1 MYIHVERMQPPARTS
16 GLERRER
23 RTKAAQAEAT
33 RTIIL
38 EVAEQ
43 LFAERGYAGTPADDV
58 ADYAG
63 VTRGA
68 LQHHFGDKRG
78 LFRAV
83 AARISDK
90 LLSRIV
96 AATSQRQINALQ
108 AVEIGCLAYL
118 DACADAAINRILF
131 QDAPSVLTPAEMNSL
146 SISAGSGLL
155 VSGIEKAIREGFLEP
170 VSAEALACML
180 LGALNCAGLEIARS
194 AKSKAVHHAYSRL
207 LSRLLRGLHPDREA
221 CPPGSKSPA
230 DGPSSKS
237 RANSSR
243 L

>member
-1 MYIHVERMQPPARTS
+1 MQPNNPRPH
-16 GLERRER
+16 LERRER
-23 RTKAAQAEAT
+23 KTKAAQAEAT
-33 RTIIL
+33 RSVIL

-43 LFAERGYAGTPADDV
+43 LFAERGYAGAPADDV

-83 AARISDK
+83 AARVSDR

-96 AATSQRQINALQ
+96 AATSREQIDALQ
-108 AVEIGCLAYL
+108 AVEAGCLAYL
-118 DACADAAINRILF
+118 DACTDPATNRILF
-131 QDAPSVLTPAEMNSL
+131 QDAPSVLTPAEIDGL

-155 VSGIEKAIREGFLEP
+155 VSGIEKAIHDGFIDA

-194 AKSKAVHHAYSRL
+194 AKAKATHRAYSQL
-207 LSRLLRGLHPDREA
+207 LSRLLRGLRPDRGVGA
-221 CPPGSKSPA
+221 PGSRTPA
-230 DGPSSKS
+230 GEPSRRR
-237 RANSSR
+237 RAAGSSR
-243 L
+243 S

>member
-1 MYIHVERMQPPARTS
+1 MQPSTPAPRR
-16 GLERRER
+16 ERRER
-23 RTKAAQAEAT
+23 KTKAAQAEAT

-43 LFAERGYAGTPADDV
+43 LFAERGYTGAPADDV

-96 AATSQRQINALQ
+96 AATSQRQIDALQ

-118 DACADAAINRILF
+118 DACTDAAINRILF
-131 QDAPSVLTPAEMNSL
+131 QDAPSVLTAAEMDNL

-155 VSGIEKAIREGFLEP
+155 VSGLEKAIREGFIEP

-194 AKSKAVHHAYSRL
+194 AKSKAVHQAYSRL
-207 LSRLLRGLHPDREA
+207 LSRLLRGLRPDREVRR
-221 CPPGSKSPA
+221 PRSRRPVG
-230 DGPSSKS
+230 GPSSKS
-237 RANSSR
+237 RASQSTR

>member
-1 MYIHVERMQPPARTS
+1 MYAMTHH
-16 GLERRER
+16 LERRER
-23 RTKAAQAEAT
+23 KSKAAQAEAT
-33 RTIIL
+33 RTLIL
-38 EVAEQ
+38 GVAEQ

-83 AARISDK
+83 TARISDQ
-90 LLSRIV
+90 LLARIV
-96 AATSQRQINALQ
+96 AATSESQINALQ

-118 DACADAAINRILF
+118 DACADSAINRILF
-131 QDAPSVLTPAEMNSL
+131 QDAPSVLTPKEMNSL

-155 VSGIEKAIREGFLEP
+155 VSGIEKAIRDGFIEP

-180 LGALNCAGLEIARS
+180 LGALNCAGLEVARA
-194 AKSKAVHHAYSRL
+194 AKPKAVHHAYSLL
-207 LSRLLRGLHPDREA
+207 LSRLLRGLHPNREA
-221 CPPGSKSPA
+221 RLPGSRRPA
-230 DGPSSKS
+230 GASSSKR
-237 RANSSR
+237 RARDSSH